1 MKQPSILGRGR
12 GVVDLV
18 TRLHVGGRIRLA
30 AFSGSGGKCASSGM
44 VFRVMI
50 NGDEVK

>member
-1 MKQPSILGRGR
+1 MKQPSISGRGR

-30 AFSGSGGKCASSGM
+30 ALSGSGGKCASSGM
-44 VFRVMI
+44 VFRVII